1 METLV
6 VAHHRNHHQC
16 RSRSRSHDPT
26 RFDSFGSAPSRNFTG
41 INCRSFQSGAG
52 LLPTPMKSVSTS
64 VTKKAFTASLSPKT
78 TSPSLNETKKGRER
92 IAKTSSVPIPIKFN
106 IENEGIFSSFSE
118 RWAGPAYSNS
128 PPPSSL
134 PLPKFSLPPPKR
146 TVSLHLPTLASE
158 FDIRPMAKS
167 APASPTRGRSPSP
180 NDMFDTPSPR
190 NLFESPYASDM
201 FDHTPSSDM
210 FDRAD
215 ATKTLRRILNLDI
228 TNEC

>member
-6 VAHHRNHHQC
+6 VAHHRNHHQYYG

-26 RFDSFGSAPSRNFTG
+26 RFDSFGSAPSRNFSG
-41 INCRSFQSGAG
+41 ITCRSFQSGAG
-52 LLPTPMKSVSTS
+52 LLPTPMNSLSTS
-64 VTKKAFTASLSPKT
+64 LTKNAFAASLSPKT
-78 TSPSLNETKKGRER
+78 PSPSFKESKKAPER
-92 IAKTSSVPIPIKFN
+92 NAKSSSVPIPIKINF
-106 IENEGIFSSFSE
+106 ENEGNFRFSE

-134 PLPKFSLPPPKR
+134 PLPKFSLPPKR

-158 FDIRPMAKS
+158 FDMRPMAKS

-180 NDMFDTPSPR
+180 NDLFDPPSPR
-190 NLFESPYASDM
+190 NLFEPPSASDI
-201 FDHTPSSDM
+201 FEHPPSSDM

-228 TNEC
+228 THE